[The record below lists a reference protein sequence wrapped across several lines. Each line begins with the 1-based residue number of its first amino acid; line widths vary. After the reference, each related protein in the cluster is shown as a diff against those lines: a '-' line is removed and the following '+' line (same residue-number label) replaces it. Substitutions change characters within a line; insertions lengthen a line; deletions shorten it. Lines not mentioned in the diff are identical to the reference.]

1 MLDRFCPP
9 VREWFER
16 TFEEPTPP
24 QREGWPAIS
33 SGSDTLICAPTGSG
47 KTLSAFLWSI
57 NRLVQGASYGELPDE
72 TAVIYVSPLK
82 ALGNDIR
89 KNLEEPLRQI
99 RELAAEKGLEL
110 PEIRVA
116 LRSGDTPPSERTA
129 MAKRPPHIL
138 ITTPESLYILLT
150 AEKSRRFLAT
160 AKAVIVDE
168 IHAIAQDKRGAH
180 LALTL
185 ERLDRAAGHRL
196 QRIGLSATQ
205 KPIEEVAR
213 LLVGAGRDRAD
224 GSPDCAIVD
233 VGHRRNWDLSV
244 WVPEQPLGPIASHE
258 LRGEI
263 IDQIAKL
270 STEHRTTLVFVNTR
284 RLVERISHQLTE
296 RLGEGRVAAHHGSLS
311 RAIRLKAE
319 QGLKSGDVP
328 VVVATASLELGID
341 IGHVDL
347 VCHLGSPRAI
357 ATMLQR
363 VGRSGH
369 GVLGTPKGVLFP
381 LTRDELLQCAA
392 CVHAARSGDL
402 DLLTLPSKPLD
413 VLAQQI
419 VAESAAG
426 DVAEEEAW
434 ELSRRA
440 YPYRDLTREEFDDV
454 IEMLSEGVATSRGRR
469 SAWLHRDRVNG
480 VVKGRRG
487 ARLAAVTSGG
497 AIPDT
502 ADYDVVEDPTDTF
515 VGTVNEDFAIES
527 MAGDIFLL
535 GNTSWKI
542 RRVESGRVRVEDAA
556 GQPPTIPFW
565 TGEAPA
571 RTQELSAAVAALRQ
585 SAADGIGEREALLQ
599 WLGAECGLPRAGAEQ
614 IADYVAETVA
624 VLGTIPTQSRIVAER
639 FFDEGGG
646 MQLVVHAPFGAGIN
660 RAWGLA
666 LRKRFCVTFDF
677 ELQAAATDDGII
689 LSLGEQHSFPLES
702 VFHFVKTPTLTET
715 LQQAV
720 LQHPVFGTRFRWNA
734 SRSLALLRSE
744 GGKRVPAPILRMRS
758 DDLMAAVFPEQ
769 VACQDNNPGGL
780 IEPPDHPIVTETVRN
795 CLNEWM
801 DTDGLRAIITR
812 LEAGQLETVVVET
825 PEPSQMSHEI
835 LNANPYAFL
844 DDAPLEERRAR
855 AVALRR
861 VDPDLAR
868 DVGALDPAAIDEV
881 RAQAAPDIRDADEL
895 HDHLLGI
902 LLLPVEDAEHWSD
915 LASDLVDGRRATIAS
930 WIDPHGAARRAYL
943 AAERERLVRIILAES
958 AFAPAVSVLDD
969 RKQGVDPTRED
980 AIRTMLQGWMACLGP
995 ATTVGLARKLG
1006 LSDTDLRVA
1015 MAGLESIGVV
1025 LRGSFTPSTKEEEW
1039 CDRRLLARIHRLTIR
1054 TLRREI
1060 QPVSAADFMR
1070 YLLRWQHVQPGTQLH
1085 GREGLLQVLGQL
1097 EGLELAAPAWE
1108 SRVFPARVTRYDPAD
1123 LEYLCLSGTVV
1134 WGRLTPD
1141 EEQEPAPEGEG
1152 VRNGKRR
1159 TAPTRATP
1167 ITFMLREDTPLIATA
1182 RSAPT
1187 ESSRLSVA
1195 ARDVAQY
1202 LAEHGASF
1210 LGDIAEG
1217 TGRMAYQVEEALW
1230 ELVSAGLVTGD
1241 GVAGLRRLLR
1251 IHPRPLHA
1259 VPPLRSRW
1267 RGLAETRRP
1276 AARSLPVGRWALW
1289 RTDLQTASAEDR
1301 AEATAGLL
1309 LRRYGVVFRDVLARE
1324 RRAPPWRVLVDIY
1337 RRWEA
1342 RQEIRGGRFVSGF
1355 AGEQFALPEAVE
1367 ALRAVRRALPD
1378 EHAIMI
1384 SAADPTNLVG
1394 IVVPGTRVSPTS
1406 GLTIAY
1412 RDGIGL
1418 GVGPLGELR
1427 SRLRASGDLP
1437 VIDASPR

>member
-1 MLDRFCPP
+1 MLDRFSAP
-9 VREWFER
+9 VREWFEA
-16 TFEEPTPP
+16 TFGEPTPP
-24 QREGWPAIS
+24 QSQGWPAIAE
-33 SGSDTLICAPTGSG
+33 GSDTLICAPTGSG

-57 NRLVQGASYGELPDE
+57 DELVKGAAYGELPDE
-72 TAVIYVSPLK
+72 TAMIYVSPLK
-82 ALGNDIR
+82 ALGNDIQ

-99 RELAAEKGLEL
+99 RALAAAKGLEL

-116 LRSGDTPPSERTA
+116 VRSGDTPASERTA
-129 MAKRPPHIL
+129 MVKRPPHIL

-150 AEKSRRFLAT
+150 ADNSRRFLRT

-168 IHAIAQDKRGAH
+168 IHAIAQDKRGSH

-185 ERLDRAAGHRL
+185 ERLDRAAGRRL

-213 LLVGAGRDRAD
+213 LLIGTGRERPD
-224 GSPDCAIVD
+224 GSPDCSIVD
-233 VGHRRNWDLSV
+233 VGHRRSWDLSV
-244 WVPEQPLGPIASHE
+244 WVPEGPLGPIASHE

-263 IDQIAKL
+263 LSHIAKL

-284 RLVERISHQLTE
+284 RLVERVAHELSDL
-296 RLGEGRVAAHHGSLS
+296 LGEGRVAAHHGSLS

-319 QGLKSGDVP
+319 QGLKSGEVP

-347 VCHLGSPRAI
+347 VCHIGSPRAI

-381 LTRDELLQCAA
+381 MTRDELLQCAA
-392 CVHAARSGDL
+392 CVHAANSGEL
-402 DLLTLPSKPLD
+402 DRLTIPPKPLD

-419 VAESAAG
+419 VAEAAAG
-426 DVAEEEAW
+426 ELGEEEAW

-440 YPYRDLTREEFDDV
+440 YPYRDLTREEFDDIV
-454 IEMLSEGVATSRGRR
+454 EMLSEGVATSRGRR

-487 ARLAAVTSGG
+487 AKLAAVTSGG
-497 AIPDT
+497 AIPDV
-502 ADYDVVEDPTDTF
+502 ADYDVVEDPTETF
-515 VGTVNEDFAIES
+515 VGKVNEDFAIES

-571 RTQELSAAVAALRQ
+571 RSQELSAAVARLRQ
-585 SAADGIGEREALLQ
+585 RAADGISDRAALLE
-599 WLGAECGLPRAGAEQ
+599 WLMSECGVDLSGAEQ
-614 IADYVAETVA
+614 IASYVAETVA
-624 VLGTIPTQSRIVAER
+624 VLGTVPTQDRIVAER

-646 MQLVVHAPFGAGIN
+646 MQLVVHAPFGAAIN

-689 LSLGEQHSFPLES
+689 LSLGEQHSFPLPS
-702 VFHFVKTPTLTET
+702 VFNFVKTPILTET
-715 LQQAV
+715 LTQAV

-744 GGKRVPAPILRMRS
+744 GGKRVPAPIQRMRAE
-758 DDLMAAVFPEQ
+758 DLMAAVFPEQ
-769 VACQDNNPGGL
+769 VACQDNNPGGR
-780 IEPPDHPIVTETVRN
+780 ITPPDHPIVTETVRN

-801 DTDGLRAIITR
+801 DTEGLRAIITE
-812 LEAGQLETVVVET
+812 LETGGLETVAVET

-881 RAQAAPDIRDADEL
+881 REQAAPDVRDAVEL
-895 HDHLLGI
+895 HDHLLDVV
-902 LLLPVEDAEHWSD
+902 LLPVEEPDIWGD
-915 LASDLVDGRRATIAS
+915 LASELIAAGRVTVAS
-930 WIDPHGAARRAYL
+930 WAGHRAYV
-943 AAERERLVRIILAES
+943 AAEREALARIIVPEATFDPPVSLPPDRMDAEPPSRELA
-958 AFAPAVSVLDD
+958 V
-969 RKQGVDPTRED
+969 RGM
-980 AIRTMLQGWMACLGP
+980 IQGWMATLGP
-995 ATTVGLARKLG
+995 ATVEGLATRLG
-1006 LSDTDLRVA
+1006 LAPTDVKVA

-1025 LRGSFTPSTKEEEW
+1025 LRGSFTPGTTEEEW
-1039 CDRRLLARIHRLTIR
+1039 CDRRLLARIHRLTIH
-1054 TLRREI
+1054 TLRKEI
-1060 QPVSAADFMR
+1060 QPVSAAEYMR
-1070 YLLRWQHVQPGTQLH
+1070 FLLSWQHLTPGTQLH
-1085 GREGLLQVLGQL
+1085 GRDGLLAVIGQL
-1097 EGLELAAPAWE
+1097 EGFELAAPAWE
-1108 SRVFPARVTRYDPAD
+1108 SRVLPARVARYDPDD
-1123 LEYLCLSGTVV
+1123 LEYLCLSGTVS

-1141 EEQEPAPEGEG
+1141 EDEPPGENG
-1152 VRNGKRR
+1152 NGKRR
-1159 TAPTRATP
+1159 SGPTRATP
-1167 ITFMLREDTPLIATA
+1167 ITFMLREDTPLIATP
-1182 RSAPT
+1182 RSAPET
-1187 ESSRLSVA
+1187 QARLSVPA
-1195 ARDVAQY
+1195 KDVARF
-1202 LAEHGASF
+1202 LAERGASF
-1210 LGDIAEG
+1210 LTEIADG
-1217 TGRMAYQVEEALW
+1217 TNRMNHQVEEALW

-1251 IHPRPLHA
+1251 ITPRSLHA
-1259 VPPLRSRW
+1259 VPPLRRRW
-1267 RGLAETRRP
+1267 RGLAEPRRP
-1276 AARSLPVGRWALW
+1276 GVRALPVGRWALW
-1289 RTDLQTASAEDR
+1289 RTGAADVEPR
-1301 AEATAGLL
+1301 ERIEAFAGLL
-1309 LRRYGVVFRDVLARE
+1309 LRRYGVVFRELLARE
-1324 RRAPPWRVLVDIY
+1324 RRAPAWRSLLEVF

-1342 RQEIRGGRFVSGF
+1342 RQEVRGGRFVSGF
-1355 AGEQFALPEAVE
+1355 VGEQFALPEAVE
-1367 ALRAVRRALPD
+1367 ALRAARRTHPD
-1378 EHAIMI
+1378 DRAILV
-1384 SAADPTNLVG
+1384 SAADPANLVG
-1394 IVVPGTRVSPTS
+1394 IVTPGPRVPPNS
-1406 GLTIAY
+1406 GLVIAY
-1412 RDGIGL
+1412 RDGVPIGS
-1418 GVGPLGELR
+1418 GPMGQLR
-1427 SRLRASGDLP
+1427 SKLRASGDLP
-1437 VIDASPR
+1437 VADATPG

>member
-1 MLDRFCPP
+1 MLDRFSAP
-9 VREWFER
+9 VRAWFTA
-16 TFEEPTPP
+16 TFGEPTPP
-24 QREGWPAIS
+24 QREGWPAIA
-33 SGSDTLICAPTGSG
+33 SGVDTLICAPTGSG

-57 NRLVQGASYGELPDE
+57 DRLVHDASYGDLPDE
-72 TAVIYVSPLK
+72 TAVVYVSPLK
-82 ALGNDIR
+82 ALGNDIQ

-99 RELAAEKGLEL
+99 RELASASGLPL

-116 LRSGDTPPSERTA
+116 VRTGDTPAAQRES

-150 AEKSRRFLAT
+150 ADRGRRFLST
-160 AKAVIVDE
+160 ARAVIVDE

-185 ERLDRAAGHRL
+185 ERLDRAAGRRL

-205 KPIEEVAR
+205 KPIDEVAR
-213 LLVGAGRDRAD
+213 LLVGTGRDRAD
-224 GSPDCAIVD
+224 GSPDCSIVD

-244 WVPEQPLGPIASHE
+244 WVPEQALGPIASHE

-263 IDQIAKL
+263 LDHIAKL

-284 RLVERISHQLTE
+284 RLVERVSHQLTE

-341 IGHVDL
+341 IGHVDV
-347 VCHLGSPRAI
+347 VCHIGSPRAI

-392 CVHAARSGDL
+392 CVHAARSGEL
-402 DLLTLPSKPLD
+402 DRLTLPSKPLD
-413 VLAQQI
+413 ILAQQI
-419 VAESAAG
+419 VAESAPG
-426 DVAEEEAW
+426 ELAEDEAW
-434 ELSRRA
+434 ELARRA
-440 YPYRDLTREEFDDV
+440 YPYRDLTRDEFDDV
-454 IEMLSEGVATSRGRR
+454 VAMLADGVATSRGRR

-487 ARLAAVTSGG
+487 ARLVAVTSGG

-502 ADYDVVEDPTDTF
+502 ADYEVVEDPTDTF

-565 TGEAPA
+565 VGEAPA
-571 RTQELSAAVAALRQ
+571 RSQELSAAVAALRQ
-585 SAADGIGEREALLQ
+585 RTADALADREALLGD
-599 WLGAECGLPRAGAEQ
+599 LIEGCGVDRSGAEQ
-614 IADYVAETVA
+614 IAGYVAETVA
-624 VLGTIPTQSRIVAER
+624 VLGTVPTQQRVVGER

-646 MQLVVHAPFGAGIN
+646 MQLIVHAPFGAAIN

-689 LSLGEQHSFPLES
+689 LSLGEQHSFSLES
-702 VFHFVKTPTLTET
+702 VFNFVKTPVLTET
-715 LQQAV
+715 LTQAV

-734 SRSLALLRSE
+734 SRALALLRSE
-744 GGKRVPAPILRMRS
+744 GGKRVPAPIQRMRAE
-758 DDLMAAVFPEQ
+758 DLMAAVFPEQ
-769 VACQDNNPGGL
+769 VGCQDNHGGGH

-801 DTDGLRAIITR
+801 DTEGLRSILAS
-812 LEAGQLETVVVET
+812 LEAGTLETVAVET

-881 RAQAAPDIRDADEL
+881 RAQAVPDVRDADEL
-895 HDHLLGI
+895 HDHLLDVV
-902 LLLPVEDAEHWSD
+902 LLPLSDATEWSD
-915 LASDLVDGRRATIAS
+915 LAESLIEGRRVTIAT
-930 WIDPHGAARRAYL
+930 WYGPDDVERRAYV
-943 AAERERLVRIILAES
+943 AAERERSARIILPEAR
-958 AFAPAVSVLDD
+958 FDPIVTLPPQRGAP
-969 RKQGVDPTRED
+969 REETREE
-980 AIRTMLQGWMACLGP
+980 AVRSMLQGWMACLGP
-995 ATTVGLARKLG
+995 TTLDELVQRLG
-1006 LSDTDLRVA
+1006 VSLTDMKVA

-1025 LRGSFTPSTKEEEW
+1025 LRGRFTPGTDLEEW
-1039 CDRRLLARIHRLTIR
+1039 CDRRLLARIHRLTIH

-1060 QPVSAADFMR
+1060 QPVSAADFLR

-1085 GREGLLQVLGQL
+1085 GREGLLQVVGQL
-1097 EGLELAAPAWE
+1097 EGLELPAPAWE
-1108 SRVFPARVTRYDPAD
+1108 SRIFPSRVARYDPAD
-1123 LEYLCLSGTVV
+1123 LEYLCLSGTVS

-1141 EEQEPAPEGEG
+1141 SDAEPGAPED
-1152 VRNGKRR
+1152 VPRNGKRR

-1167 ITFMLREDTPLIATA
+1167 ITFMLREDTPLIATP
-1182 RSAPT
+1182 RSAPVDG
-1187 ESSRLSVA
+1187 SPLSAA
-1195 ARDVAQY
+1195 ARDVANF
-1202 LAEHGASF
+1202 LAERGASF
-1210 LGDIAEG
+1210 IGDIAEG
-1217 TGRMAYQVEEALW
+1217 TGRMSYQVEEALW

-1251 IHPRPLHA
+1251 MNARALHA
-1259 VPPLRSRW
+1259 VPSFRHRW
-1267 RGLAETRRP
+1267 RGLAETKRP
-1276 AARSLPVGRWALW
+1276 STRPLPVGRWALW
-1289 RTDLQTASAEDR
+1289 RNDAVVVEPRER
-1301 AEATAGLL
+1301 AEAFAGLL
-1309 LRRYGVVFRDVLARE
+1309 LRRYGVVFRELLARE
-1324 RRAPPWRVLVDIY
+1324 RRAPPWRVLVEIF

-1342 RQEIRGGRFVSGF
+1342 RQEVRGGRFVSGF
-1355 AGEQFALPEAVE
+1355 VGEQFALPEAVE
-1367 ALRAVRRALPD
+1367 ALRAVRRAQPED
-1378 EHAIMI
+1378 QAVIV

-1394 IVVPGTRVSPTS
+1394 IVTPGSRVPPNS
-1406 GLTIAY
+1406 GVAIAY
-1412 RDGIGL
+1412 RDGVPL
-1418 GVGPLGELR
+1418 GVAPLGELR

-1437 VIDASPR
+1437 LAEPGPR

>member
-1 MLDRFCPP
+1 MLDRFSAP
-9 VREWFER
+9 VRDWFSS
-16 TFEEPTPP
+16 TFGEPTPP
-24 QREGWPAIS
+24 QREGWPAIA

-57 NRLVQGASYGELPDE
+57 DRLVKNAAYGDLPDE
-72 TAVIYVSPLK
+72 TTVIYVSPLK
-82 ALGNDIR
+82 ALGNDIQ
-89 KNLEEPLRQI
+89 KNLDEPLRQI
-99 RELAAEKGLEL
+99 RELAAATGLEL

-116 LRSGDTPPSERTA
+116 VRTGDTPASERTA
-129 MAKRPPHIL
+129 MLKRPPHIL

-150 AEKSRRFLAT
+150 ADKSRRFLST

-205 KPIEEVAR
+205 KPITEVAR
-213 LLVGAGRDRAD
+213 LLVGAGREKAD
-224 GSPDCAIVD
+224 GTPDCSIVD
-233 VGHRRNWDLSV
+233 VGHKRNWDLSV
-244 WVPEQPLGPIASHE
+244 WVPDQPLGPIASHE

-263 IDQIAKL
+263 LDHIAKL

-284 RLVERISHQLTE
+284 RLVERVSHQLTE

-311 RAIRLKAE
+311 RATRLKAE
-319 QGLKSGDVP
+319 QGLKSGEVP

-392 CVHAARSGDL
+392 CVHAARSGEL
-402 DLLTLPSKPLD
+402 DHLTIPSKPLD
-413 VLAQQI
+413 ILAQQI

-426 DVAEEEAW
+426 ELPEEDAW
-434 ELSRRA
+434 ELARRA
-440 YPYRDLTREEFDDV
+440 YPYRELTREEFDDV
-454 IEMLSEGVATSRGRR
+454 IVMLSDGVATSRGRR

-480 VVKGRRG
+480 IVKGRRG
-487 ARLAAVTSGG
+487 ARLVAVTSGG

-571 RTQELSAAVAALRQ
+571 RTQELSASVAGLRQ
-585 SAADGIGEREALLQ
+585 RAADGLRDTDELLG
-599 WLGAECGLPRAGAEQ
+599 WLEAECGVPRAGAEQ
-614 IADYVAETVA
+614 IVSYVAETVA
-624 VLGTIPTQSRIVAER
+624 ILGTVPTQTRIVAER

-646 MQLVVHAPFGAGIN
+646 MQLVLHAPFGAAIN

-689 LSLGEQHSFPLES
+689 LSLGEQHSFPLAS
-702 VFHFVKTPTLTET
+702 VFNFVKTPTLTET
-715 LQQAV
+715 LTQAV

-744 GGKRVPAPILRMRS
+744 GGKRVPAPIMRMRAE
-758 DDLMAAVFPEQ
+758 DLIAAVFPEQ
-769 VACQDNNPGGL
+769 VGCQDNHGGGK

-801 DTDGLRAIITR
+801 DTEGLRAIIST
-812 LEAGQLETVVVET
+812 LESGGLELVSVET

-868 DVGALDPAAIDEV
+868 DVGALDPLAIDEV
-881 RAQAAPDIRDADEL
+881 RSQAAPDIRDADEL
-895 HDHLLGI
+895 HDHLLGVT
-902 LLLPVEDAEHWSD
+902 LLPIEEAEPWDD
-915 LASDLVDGRRATIAS
+915 LATTLVKGGRVTIAS
-930 WIDPHGAARRAYL
+930 WKSPDANERRAYV
-943 AAERERLVRIILAES
+943 AAERERIARIILPEAS
-958 AFAPAVSVLDD
+958 FDPPVSLPPE
-969 RKQGVDPTRED
+969 RKQTEDPTREL
-980 AIRTMLQGWMACLGP
+980 AVRSMVQGWMACLGP
-995 ATTVGLARKLG
+995 ATVDGLAQRLG
-1006 LSDTDLRVA
+1006 LSVTDLKVA

-1025 LRGSFTPSTKEEEW
+1025 LRGSFTPGTDVEEW
-1039 CDRRLLARIHRLTIR
+1039 CDRRLLARIHRLTIQ

-1060 QPVSAADFMR
+1060 QPVSAAEFMR
-1070 YLLRWQHVQPGTQLH
+1070 YLLSWQHVLPGTQLH
-1085 GREGLLQVLGQL
+1085 GREGLLQIVGQL
-1097 EGLELAAPAWE
+1097 EGLELPAPAWE
-1108 SRVFPARVTRYDPAD
+1108 SRIFPARVARYDPAD
-1123 LEYLCLSGTVV
+1123 LEYLCLSGTVA

-1141 EEQEPAPEGEG
+1141 EQPEPAPEEG
-1152 VRNGKRR
+1152 AAKRR
-1159 TAPTRATP
+1159 SAPTRATP
-1167 ITFMLREDTPLIATA
+1167 LTFMLREDTPLIATP
-1182 RSAPT
+1182 RSAPGDN
-1187 ESSRLSVA
+1187 SRLSVA
-1195 ARDVAQY
+1195 ARDVASF
-1202 LAEHGASF
+1202 LSERGASF
-1210 LGDIAEG
+1210 MPDIAEG
-1217 TGRMAYQVEEALW
+1217 TGRMGYQVEEALW

-1251 IHPRPLHA
+1251 INPRPLHA
-1259 VPPLRSRW
+1259 VPPLRQRW
-1267 RGLAETRRP
+1267 RGLAETRKSGGRP
-1276 AARSLPVGRWALW
+1276 LPVGRWALW
-1289 RTDLQTASAEDR
+1289 RTDAAEV
-1301 AEATAGLL
+1301 EAQERVEAFAGLL
-1309 LRRYGVVFRDVLARE
+1309 LRRYGVVFRELLARE
-1324 RRAPPWRVLVDIY
+1324 KRAPAWRSLLDVY

-1355 AGEQFALPEAVE
+1355 VGEQYALPEAVE
-1367 ALRAVRRALPD
+1367 ALRGARRAHPD
-1378 EHAIMI
+1378 DRAVVV

-1394 IVVPGTRVSPTS
+1394 IVTPGSRVAPTS
-1406 GLTIAY
+1406 GLAIAF
-1412 RDGIGL
+1412 RDGVPIGT
-1418 GVGPLGELR
+1418 GPLGELR

-1437 VIDASPR
+1437 LADATPRP

>member
-1 MLDRFCPP
+1 MLDRFSAP
-9 VREWFER
+9 VREWFEA
-16 TFEEPTPP
+16 TFGEPTPP
-24 QREGWPAIS
+24 QKEGWPAIAE
-33 SGSDTLICAPTGSG
+33 GSDTLICAPTGSG

-57 NRLVQGASYGELPDE
+57 DQLVQGAAYGDLPDE

-82 ALGNDIR
+82 ALGNDIQ
-89 KNLEEPLRQI
+89 KNLDEPLRQI
-99 RELAAEKGLEL
+99 RELAAAKGLEL

-116 LRSGDTPPSERTA
+116 VRSGDTPASERTA
-129 MAKRPPHIL
+129 MVKRPPHIL

-150 AEKSRRFLAT
+150 ADKSRRFLRT

-168 IHAIAQDKRGAH
+168 IHAIAQDKRGSH

-213 LLVGAGRDRAD
+213 LLIGTGRDRAD
-224 GSPDCAIVD
+224 GGPDCSIVD

-244 WVPEQPLGPIASHE
+244 WVPEGPLGPIASHE

-263 IDQIAKL
+263 LQHIAKL

-284 RLVERISHQLTE
+284 RLVERVAHELSDM
-296 RLGEGRVAAHHGSLS
+296 LGEGRVAAHHGSLS

-319 QGLKSGDVP
+319 QGLKSGEVP

-347 VCHLGSPRAI
+347 VCHIGSPRAI

-381 LTRDELLQCAA
+381 MTRDELLQCAA
-392 CVHAARSGDL
+392 CVHAANSGEL
-402 DLLTLPSKPLD
+402 DHLTIPAKPLD

-426 DVAEEEAW
+426 ELPEEEAW

-440 YPYRDLTREEFDDV
+440 YPYEDLTREEFDD
-454 IEMLSEGVATSRGRR
+454 IIAMLSDGVATSRGRR

-487 ARLAAVTSGG
+487 AKLAAVTSGG
-497 AIPDT
+497 AIPDV
-502 ADYDVVEDPTDTF
+502 ADYDVVEDPTETF
-515 VGTVNEDFAIES
+515 VGKVNEDFAIES

-571 RTQELSAAVAALRQ
+571 RSQELSASVARLRQ
-585 SAADGIGEREALLQ
+585 RAADGISDREALLEM
-599 WLGAECGLPRAGAEQ
+599 LMASCGVDRSGAEQ
-614 IADYVAETVA
+614 IANYVAETVA
-624 VLGTIPTQSRIVAER
+624 VLGTVPTQDRIVAER

-646 MQLVVHAPFGAGIN
+646 MQLVVHAPFGAAIN

-689 LSLGEQHSFPLES
+689 LSLGEQHSFPLPS
-702 VFHFVKTPTLTET
+702 VFNFVKTPILTET
-715 LQQAV
+715 LTQAV

-744 GGKRVPAPILRMRS
+744 GGKRVPAPIQRMRAE
-758 DDLMAAVFPEQ
+758 DLMAAVFPEQ

-780 IEPPDHPIVTETVRN
+780 ITPPDHPIVTETVRN

-801 DTDGLRAIITR
+801 DTEGLRAIIAK
-812 LEAGQLETVVVET
+812 LETGQLETVAVET

-881 RAQAAPDIRDADEL
+881 REQAAPDIRDADEL
-895 HDHLLGI
+895 HDHLLDVV
-902 LLLPVEDAEHWSD
+902 LLPVADAEPWSE
-915 LASDLVDGRRATIAS
+915 LASELVAGGRVTVAT
-930 WIDPHGAARRAYL
+930 WNEHRAYV
-943 AAERERLVRIILAES
+943 AAEREQPARIIVPDASFDPPVTLPHDGKTA
-958 AFAPAVSVLDD
+958 
-969 RKQGVDPTRED
+969 PTREE
-980 AIRTMLQGWMACLGP
+980 AIRSMIQGWMTTLGP
-995 ATTVGLARKLG
+995 ATVDGLAARLG
-1006 LSDTDLRVA
+1006 LSVTDVKVA

-1025 LRGSFTPSTKEEEW
+1025 LRGSFTPGTTEEEW
-1039 CDRRLLARIHRLTIR
+1039 CDRRLLARIHRLTIH
-1054 TLRREI
+1054 TLRKEI
-1060 QPVSAADFMR
+1060 QPVSAADYMR
-1070 YLLRWQHVQPGTQLH
+1070 FLLSWQHLTPGAQLH
-1085 GREGLLQVLGQL
+1085 GRDGLLSVIGQL
-1097 EGLELAAPAWE
+1097 EGFELAAPAWE
-1108 SRVFPARVTRYDPAD
+1108 SRVLPARVARYDPSD
-1123 LEYLCLSGTVV
+1123 LEYLCLSGTVS

-1141 EEQEPAPEGEG
+1141 DDEPADETGAQ
-1152 VRNGKRR
+1152 NGKRR
-1159 TAPTRATP
+1159 AGPTRATP
-1167 ITFMLREDTPLIATA
+1167 ITFMLREDTPLIATP
-1182 RSAPT
+1182 RSGP
-1187 ESSRLSVA
+1187 ESQRLSVA
-1195 ARDVAQY
+1195 AKDVAQY

-1210 LGDIAEG
+1210 MTDIADG
-1217 TGRMAYQVEEALW
+1217 TNRMAYQVEEALW

-1251 IHPRPLHA
+1251 INPRPLHA
-1259 VPPLRSRW
+1259 VPPLRRRW
-1267 RGLAETRRP
+1267 RGLAETRKPGTRP
-1276 AARSLPVGRWALW
+1276 LPVGRWALW
-1289 RTDLQTASAEDR
+1289 RTDASTVEPHER
-1301 AEATAGLL
+1301 IEAFAGLL
-1309 LRRYGVVFRDVLARE
+1309 LRRYGVVFRELLARE
-1324 RRAPPWRVLVDIY
+1324 RRAPAWRALLDIY

-1342 RQEIRGGRFVSGF
+1342 RQEVRGGRFVSGF
-1355 AGEQFALPEAVE
+1355 VGEQFALPEAVE
-1367 ALRAVRRALPD
+1367 ALRAARRGHPD
-1378 EHAIMI
+1378 DRAVLV
-1384 SAADPTNLVG
+1384 SAADPANLVG
-1394 IVVPGTRVSPTS
+1394 IVTPGSRIPPNS
-1406 GLTIAY
+1406 GLAVAY
-1412 RDGIGL
+1412 RDGVPIGT
-1418 GVGPLGELR
+1418 GPLGQLR
-1427 SRLRASGDLP
+1427 SRLRSTGDLP
-1437 VIDASPR
+1437 VADANPS